1 MYSHALA
8 VPFVHRRRCAF
19 FLARIT
25 QQVRS
30 CEDVGPELLRAGA
43 ALATIAAW
51 GGALALIVG

>member
-1 MYSHALA
+1 MTAYSVAIPLI
-8 VPFVHRRRCAF
+8 HRRRRAF

-30 CEDVGPELLRAGA
+30 TGIVPELLRAGV
-43 ALATIAAW
+43 ALATIIGW

>member
-8 VPFVHRRRCAF
+8 VPLIHRRRCAF
-19 FLARIT
+19 FLALIT

-30 CEDVGPELLRAGA
+30 REVVPELMRAGA